1 MRMAAPIMNGVQ
13 KVLEQRMISA
23 AGQQRLV
30 WYWYR
35 VAGVPTTNRY
45 MAKLL
50 QVYGLLIGRPEA
62 SLIAV
67 ATDIEGDMQ
76 DARQQLKDFIV
87 AFDRSL

>member
-1 MRMAAPIMNGVQ
+1 MR
-13 KVLEQRMISA
+13 SA

-35 VAGVPTTNRY
+35 VAGVSTSNRY

-50 QVYGLLIGRPEA
+50 QVYGLVIGRAEA

-67 ATDIEGDMQ
+67 ATDIEGDVQ
-76 DARQQLKDFIV
+76 DSRQRLEDFIV

>member
-1 MRMAAPIMNGVQ
+1 
-13 KVLEQRMISA
+13 MISA

-35 VAGVPTTNRY
+35 VAGGPTTNRY

-50 QVYGLLIGRPEA
+50 QVYGLVIGRPDA
-62 SLIAV
+62 ALLAV
-67 ATDIEGDMQ
+67 AADLEGDVQ
-76 DARQQLKDFIV
+76 DARQQLEDFIL